1 MLTIS
6 NEKKKERQSV
16 EISEDTDRV
25 NAEAEEKAEISS
37 KEKAEDENDEKS
49 SAVEKSKQL
58 LKFTKDENDKM
69 NFFQYEETAPE
80 YIKKKKFAHG
90 LNFYKLFW
98 VFFIGSF
105 IGVIIE
111 IIFCILV
118 TEHHYECRQGV
129 IYGPFNPV
137 YGFGAVLITLAL
149 YVMRNARDL
158 WVFIC
163 GALLGGAFE
172 YICSWY
178 QETFLGTV
186 SWTYEGQIGNIGGR
200 TSLVFM
206 LFWGILAILWLKF
219 LYPLMAK
226 CIEKLPMKLGKI
238 LTWILV
244 VFMVLNMLISALA
257 VYRMT
262 QRHSGATAKNA
273 YEEFM
278 DTHYPDSFLM
288 EIYPHMEVSNP
299 KYEK

>member
-1 MLTIS
+1 MG
-6 NEKKKERQSV
+6 
-16 EISEDTDRV
+16 
-25 NAEAEEKAEISS
+25 
-37 KEKAEDENDEKS
+37 
-49 SAVEKSKQL
+49 EKSKQF
-58 LKFTKDENDKM
+58 LKFTKDAEEKM

-80 YIKKKKFAHG
+80 HIKKKKFAHG

-98 VFFIGSF
+98 VFFIGCF

-149 YVMRNARDL
+149 YVLRNARDL

-163 GALLGGAFE
+163 GAILGGAFE

-219 LYPLMAK
+219 LYPLMSK

-244 VFMVLNMLISALA
+244 VFMVLDMLVSALA

-262 QRHSGATAKNA
+262 QRHSGATAQNA

-278 DTHYPDSFLM
+278 DTNYPDSFLM

-299 KYEK
+299 K